1 MNIEGLR
8 IVIFSGGM
16 GSRKIPSQK
25 KRPLGGH
32 VVDRLAGKRSQ
43 DNPGGHQLPQLA
55 RWSSIAAVGAAV
67 DRRRAGWAGGAAASA
82 RAPKF
87 ELRCPGPRTK
97 LMLTETP

>member
-8 IVIFSGGM
+8 VVIFSGGM

-25 KRPLGGH
+25 KRPPGGH

-55 RWSSIAAVGAAV
+55 RQLS
-67 DRRRAGWAGGAAASA
+67 RRAAWAGGAAASA

-87 ELRCPGPRTK
+87 ELRCPSPRTK
-97 LMLTETP
+97 LM